1 MIATLRQRIHA
12 AFTTEGFA
20 FPGPD
25 KAASHGG
32 AVVQAKTKH
41 SAALVCVVS
50 NDEAMARQHGQW
62 CVRFCVAAGW
72 PQPDC
77 ERWIVACIKARAA
90 RQSRA
95 IGKLRFELTI
105 AKGLVTVKVK
115 EVTILA

>member
-1 MIATLRQRIHA
+1 MANLRQRIHA

-25 KAASHGG
+25 KAASHKG
-32 AVVQAKTKH
+32 AVIQAATKK
-41 SAALVCVVS
+41 SAAIVCVVS
-50 NDEAMARQHGQW
+50 SDEAMARQHGQW

-72 PQPDC
+72 PQPEC

-90 RQSRA
+90 RQTRT

-105 AKGLVTVKVK
+105 RERLVTVKVR
-115 EVTILA
+115 EVSFLP